1 MASLFSALGGSAAD
15 ILIRLDDA
23 DNKKYVDVKG
33 EKEQM
38 ESCPVYLDG
47 EVRALGPLMFPMASD
62 ETDLEYTP
70 QDGQR
75 ASHHPST
82 WWEKHQTRRD
92 QGGVRGSHR

>member
-1 MASLFSALGGSAAD
+1 MASLFSALGGAGAD

-47 EVRALGPLMFPMASD
+47 EVSERAHS
-62 ETDLEYTP
+62 
-70 QDGQR
+70 
-75 ASHHPST
+75 
-82 WWEKHQTRRD
+82 
-92 QGGVRGSHR
+92 